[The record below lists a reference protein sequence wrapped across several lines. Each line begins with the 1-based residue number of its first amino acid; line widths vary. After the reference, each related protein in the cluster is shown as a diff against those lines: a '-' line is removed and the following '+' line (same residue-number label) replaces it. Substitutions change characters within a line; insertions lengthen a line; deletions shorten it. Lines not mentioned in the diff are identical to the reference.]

1 MLRIVFLSLVLFFTN
16 LPVVFAEVIKDF
28 SVEYYIDTDG
38 VVEVTESIN
47 YDFEG
52 VERQGIFRTI
62 EKNHPQPATA
72 WYKNRSTQIEVLS
85 VTKDDLP
92 VPFELKETKTEL
104 EIKIGDPDTT
114 TAKQHIYRIKYKL
127 IGALSYGDLG
137 SEFYW
142 NVTGNDWP
150 VAILEAKGVVR
161 AESAEIFSGTND
173 CYQGEFGNTNKCT
186 DVYKSENTVVFTA
199 KSLGVGE
206 GLTIATGINPQAVAF
221 LINESISYVLLI
233 IFFSIIWLIFAGYK
247 TYKFRTE
254 YKVDLPVIAQ
264 YEPYQN
270 YLPMY
275 TGVLLDGRLDACD
288 ITAGILYLAEQGFI
302 KIKKTEKKVFL
313 FITVDDYEITL
324 LRPVSEMPNSFLQ
337 SVSGLMFG
345 FYEAPPK
352 TVLLSSLLS
361 NKEKNYTTIRSLEN
375 RVKKDITDNGFNV
388 YHWPKFANWLIA
400 VPAMLLLFTAVVDPT
415 SFSVLL
421 FLLIV
426 PTIAVIIMIAQTR
439 RTQKGYEVKNYL
451 EGFKLFL
458 SVTDKERFD
467 FHNAPEKSPELFM
480 EYLPYAVALGVE
492 EKWAEVFADIAI
504 PQPTWY
510 DGGSVSHF
518 SATALTKDIG
528 VFSTTL
534 AVNTLPGSGTSG
546 SSGGGFSGGGGGRGG
561 GGSW

>member
-1 MLRIVFLSLVLFFTN
+1 MLRFLFLSLVLFFTN
-16 LPVVFAEVIKDF
+16 LPVVSAEVIKDF
-28 SVEYYIDTDG
+28 SAEYYIDTDG

-52 VERQGIFRTI
+52 VERHGIFRTI

-85 VTKDDLP
+85 VIKDDLP
-92 VPFELKETKTEL
+92 VPFELTETKSEL
-104 EIKIGDPDTT
+104 EIKIGDPNIT
-114 TAKQHIYRIKYKL
+114 TAKQHTYKITYKL
-127 IGALSYGDLG
+127 IGALSYGELG

-142 NVTGNDWP
+142 NVTGNNWP

-161 AESAEIFSGTND
+161 VESAEIFSGTSD
-173 CYQGEFGNTNKCT
+173 CYQGGFGNTNKCT
-186 DVYKSENTVVFTA
+186 DVFKSENAIVFTA
-199 KSLGVGE
+199 KNLGVGE
-206 GLTIATGINPQAVAF
+206 GLTIATGLNPQTVAL
-221 LINESISYVLLI
+221 LINEGISYVLFI
-233 IFFSIIWLIFAGYK
+233 IFFSILWLIFAGYK

-275 TGVLLDGRLDACD
+275 TGVLLDNRLDTRD

-302 KIKKTEKKVFL
+302 KIKKTERKVFL
-313 FITVDDYEITL
+313 LITVDDYEIIL
-324 LRPVSEMPNSFLQ
+324 MRPVSEIPNSFLQ
-337 SVSGLMFG
+337 SLSGLMFG
-345 FYEAPPK
+345 FYDTPPK
-352 TVLLSSLLS
+352 TVLLSSLLA
-361 NKEKNYTTIRSLEN
+361 NKEKNYATIQALEN
-375 RVKKDITDNGFNV
+375 RVKKDTTDNGFNI
-388 YHWPKFANWLIA
+388 YRWPKFANWLIGVSVA
-400 VPAMLLLFTAVVDPT
+400 LLLFVVVVDPAL
-415 SFSVLL
+415 FSILL
-421 FLLIV
+421 FLLVV
-426 PTIAVIIMIAQTR
+426 PTVVLIIIIAQSQ

-492 EKWAEVFADIAI
+492 EKWAEVFADITI

-510 DGGSVSHF
+510 DGGSVYHF

-534 AVNTLPGSGTSG
+534 AVNTLPSSGTSG